1 MAIYTISDL
10 HLSSNDNKPMTIF
23 GDNWENH
30 HEKIKTDWQSQVKE
44 NDLVVVRWRFLLGNE
59 Y

>member
-1 MAIYTISDL
+1 MSVYAISDL
-10 HLSSNDNKPMTIF
+10 HLSFGENKPMTVF

-30 HEKIKTDWQSQVKE
+30 HEKIKANWNRKVKE
-44 NDLVVVRWRFLLGNE
+44 NDVIILRWRFLLGNE